1 MTRLHEAARR
11 ALDSLN
17 DLIANT
23 TDPGVEALGAR
34 YELATALT
42 AAPASVRDV
51 LLRAIDFP
59 YAQGLGYESP
69 DALLDAYDAARAPS
83 ADQAAGPAA
92 LREAAA
98 FYEGVLQQS
107 LDPDSDPRYC
117 TAVRDIVMGLR
128 HRADAAQQDAPW
140 LSDSARIGRTLIWTW
155 TDIGKGGYGQGYRA
169 AQAEARA
176 LLTGQRDSGE
186 AQQPEVPTF
195 VCKCPAEICHCGHH
209 AAVSQPGKEPS

>member
-11 ALDSLN
+11 ALGSLN

-117 TAVRDIVMGLR
+117 TAVRDVVMGLR
-128 HRADAAQQDAPW
+128 HRADAAQQPT
-140 LSDSARIGRTLIWTW
+140 SDRCPHGCNVSTCPCLAC
-155 TDIGKGGYGQGYRA
+155 
-169 AQAEARA
+169 EA
-176 LLTGQRDSGE
+176 D
-186 AQQPEVPTF
+186 QP
-195 VCKCPAEICHCGHH
+195 
-209 AAVSQPGKEPS
+209 AAVSQPDKEEA